1 MYLVGNWIVDS
12 ALRVPERFLQGKS
25 EQVQSGQVKAE
36 QVKSGQDVS

>member
-25 EQVQSGQVKAE
+25 EQVQSGQVK
-36 QVKSGQDVS
+36 SGQDVS